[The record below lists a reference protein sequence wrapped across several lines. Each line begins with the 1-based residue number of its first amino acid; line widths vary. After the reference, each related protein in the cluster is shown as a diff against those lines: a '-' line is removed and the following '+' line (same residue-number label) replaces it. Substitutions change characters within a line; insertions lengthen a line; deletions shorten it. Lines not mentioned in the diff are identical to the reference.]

1 MTEFFCKTCNAGP
14 FDTNW
19 QDWKR
24 FELFHKKCPGW
35 GLKEDTLQE
44 IATKGLIEMDPIQGI
59 KDQAELL
66 REDVFENIVK
76 VLEKEVTNEKEN
88 IIQIAVTILSAYTSD
103 PQNLRILAPSG
114 EGKTY
119 LVNQVSAL
127 FPQQNIIPLS
137 NATPQAFK
145 YLASKKI
152 VETKPGVWE
161 DYDDIVGPILQH
173 AEVFAKQNGTD
184 VKLNAE
190 QKKEI
195 QGIEE
200 NTYQLLD
207 FTNKTIIFL
216 DNQSFA
222 LWEALKTTLS
232 HDREYNKSFT
242 VNKSNMGKSGTSK
255 IVYKGWPAI
264 IYCSAKD
271 EISQDKT
278 DEINTRFNTISI
290 KGSAEKYKK
299 MLNIK
304 TLKANLPKSFY
315 SKKIISDEEKNRVKL
330 HIELVIDNM
339 LRYTKNKPPIIN
351 FYAEAIA
358 DMFKSDAGFRSRQ
371 LANLL
376 SNITVITLAHAK
388 NRAKLVDESSEF
400 PITTRSDIKI
410 ANQLTHEPHP
420 LPLTKIQF
428 FNDRIRPILL
438 KHGKLTDNIFESDI
452 KALTARDMSEHI
464 TAEFGIVIDRQKFVE
479 IYLQPLIDHGFME
492 SIPDP
497 NQKTRFLYYLV
508 PRYAR
513 EKATLESTFID
524 ESTLDDSCVNIFKE
538 NWLSVDFTWKL
549 IDKNG
554 IQIEPE
560 EKQLLTLV
568 VSVDDVA
575 SDIRHEISG
584 VEVSNGV
591 DIGIVDTHQSTL
603 EPSQKFERSTDE

>member
-19 QDWKR
+19 PDWRR

-44 IATKGLIEMDPIQGI
+44 LATQGLIEMDPIQGI
-59 KDQAELL
+59 KDQAALL
-66 REDVFENIVK
+66 KEDVFENIVR
-76 VLEKEVTNEKEN
+76 VLEREVTNEKEN

-119 LVNQVSAL
+119 LVNQVSSL
-127 FPQQNIIPLS
+127 FPQQNIILLS

-145 YLASKKI
+145 YLATKKI

-161 DYDDIVGPILQH
+161 DYDSIVGPIIQR
-173 AEVFAKQNGTD
+173 AEVYAKQNGTE
-184 VKLNAE
+184 VRLNAE
-190 QKKEI
+190 QKKEV

-200 NTYQLLD
+200 NTYLLLD

-242 VNKSNMGKSGTSK
+242 VNKSSMGKSGTSK

-304 TLKANLPKSFY
+304 TLKTNLPKSFY

-330 HIELVIDNM
+330 HIELVIENM

-388 NRAKLVDESSEF
+388 NRAKLVVEDSEF
-400 PITTRSDIKI
+400 PITTRADIKI

-420 LPLTKIQF
+420 LQLTKIQF
-428 FNDRIRPILL
+428 FNDRIRPVLL
-438 KHGKLTDNIFESDI
+438 KYGKLTENIYESNI
-452 KALTARDMSEHI
+452 MALTARDLSEQI
-464 TAEFGIVIDRQKFVE
+464 TNDYGIVIDRQKFVE
-479 IYLQPLIDHGFME
+479 TYLQPLIDHGFME

-508 PRYAR
+508 PRYIK

-524 ESTLDDSCVNIFKE
+524 ESTLSDSCVNIFKE
-538 NWLSVDFTWKL
+538 NWLSVDFSWK
-549 IDKNG
+549 IVDKNG
-554 IQIEPE
+554 KDVEPE

-568 VSVDDVA
+568 TSVDTPVN
-575 SDIRHEISG
+575 IFRHEISS
-584 VEVSNGV
+584 VDSSNGV
-591 DIGIVDTHQSTL
+591 DIGVVDTQRTL
-603 EPSQKFERSTDE
+603 TNFEGKRESFADE